1 MRPERLSL
9 AASNFQLCA
18 GCSDCLARCP
28 LHPLEVRE
36 TPLRGLRL
44 DSAGKLLSRPGARKR
59 KRAGRSD
66 LVHRAGGHAQ
76 RTRLVVPL
84 PACLRSH
91 CRPGPAVH
99 LELVTKR
106 DLAVDGRLVDATIRV
121 PKRDEGFHG
130 SSAGAPA
137 GFQAQ
142 LRNRKRRSI
151 SLRKRWILAT

>member
-9 AASNFQLCA
+9 AVSNFQLA
-18 GCSDCLARCP
+18 LDARIVE
-28 LHPLEVRE
+28 LGLYFIHPKYEKA
-36 TPLRGLRL
+36 PLRGLRL

-66 LVHRAGGHAQ
+66 LVHRAGGHTQ

-121 PKRDEGFHG
+121 PKRDQGFHG
-130 SSAGAPA
+130 
-137 GFQAQ
+137 
-142 LRNRKRRSI
+142 LRNPRHLSI
-151 SLRKRWILAT
+151 SLHQRWIFTM